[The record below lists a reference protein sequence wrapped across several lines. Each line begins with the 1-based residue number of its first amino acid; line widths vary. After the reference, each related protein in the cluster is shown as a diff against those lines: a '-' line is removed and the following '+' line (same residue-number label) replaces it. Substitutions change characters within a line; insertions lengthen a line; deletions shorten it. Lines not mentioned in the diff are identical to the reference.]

1 MSGSRNPVLSNV
13 LGGSSKPTLTAGTRI
28 FTRIIDAAD
37 RDECYGWAL
46 NVYPALDNWSTS
58 RATLIGDAAHP
69 TLPYSAQ
76 GAAMAVE
83 DAAVLTRAVGEA
95 SSIDEALHLYQRNRL
110 EWTGRIVR
118 EAYENLGLF
127 NLETIEALRAAFAK
141 RDMDQERSDWL
152 YAYNVLTVDLV

>member
-1 MSGSRNPVLSNV
+1 MSGSRDPVLSNV

-58 RATLIGDAAHP
+58 LATLIGDAAHP
-69 TLPYSAQ
+69 TLPYLAQ

-83 DAAVLTRAVGEA
+83 DAAVLTRALGQA
-95 SSIDEALHLYQRNRL
+95 SSNNDTLQLYQRYRL
-110 EWTGRIVR
+110 
-118 EAYENLGLF
+118 
-127 NLETIEALRAAFAK
+127 
-141 RDMDQERSDWL
+141 
-152 YAYNVLTVDLV
+152 